1 MSATEYQRA
10 INARTVGVPDF
21 PEARGNAFGS
31 YQVDV
36 TGSVVRNDGI
46 EHAAAPAGSLLERAR
61 KPTPLQ
67 AREAYLNAI
76 GTAVPANEVH
86 GLFTAYAPRLLE
98 DGRARRLFGRMV
110 DRCGIDCR
118 YSVLEPSARAG
129 QLDDAGLYRE
139 GAFADTGARMRVYE
153 QRAGDLAFR
162 AAVDLDDDLDGI
174 THLVVVSCTGFA
186 APGLDL
192 DLIDRLALNPRVE
205 RTGIGFMGCYAALNA
220 LRLARHVVRSEP
232 DARVLI
238 VSVELCTL
246 HLQETSDLE
255 QVLSFLIFAD
265 GAAAALVTGER
276 RGLALDRST
285 TVLVREAADQIT
297 WRIGRTGFDMK
308 LSGGVASTIAAS
320 LPPRLAEILSGA
332 PADAIEHWAIHP
344 GGRSILDAVARA
356 LALEPNQLAP
366 SRDVLRRYGN
376 MSSAT
381 VLFVLKDM
389 LASRVRGPG
398 CAIAFGPGLAIES
411 LRFEGLG

>member
-1 MSATEYQRA
+1 MPGSIVKGHSRTRA
-10 INARTVGVPDF
+10 RACEFT
-21 PEARGNAFGS
+21 S
-31 YQVDV
+31 
-36 TGSVVRNDGI
+36 
-46 EHAAAPAGSLLERAR
+46 ERA
-61 KPTPLQ
+61 
-67 AREAYLNAI
+67 
-76 GTAVPANEVH
+76 
-86 GLFTAYAPRLLE
+86 
-98 DGRARRLFGRMV
+98 
-110 DRCGIDCR
+110 C
-118 YSVLEPSARAG
+118 
-129 QLDDAGLYRE
+129 
-139 GAFADTGARMRVYE
+139 
-153 QRAGDLAFR
+153 DLAFR

-192 DLIDRLALNPRVE
+192 DLIDRLALSPRIE
-205 RTGIGFMGCYAALNA
+205 RTSIGFMGCYAAINA
-220 LRLARHVVRSEP
+220 LRFARHVVRSEP
-232 DARVLI
+232 NARVLV
-238 VSVELCTL
+238 VSLELCTL

-308 LSGGVASTIAAS
+308 LAGGLPSTIAAS
-320 LPPRLAEILSGA
+320 LPGQLREILAGA
-332 PADAIEHWAIHP
+332 PADAIEHWAVHP
-344 GGRSILDAVARA
+344 GGRSVLDAVARA
-356 LALEPNQLAP
+356 LALEPDKLAP

-381 VLFVLKDM
+381 VLFVLKEM

-411 LRFEGLG
+411 LMFEGLG

>member
-1 MSATEYQRA
+1 
-10 INARTVGVPDF
+10 
-21 PEARGNAFGS
+21 
-31 YQVDV
+31 
-36 TGSVVRNDGI
+36 
-46 EHAAAPAGSLLERAR
+46 
-61 KPTPLQ
+61 LQ
-67 AREAYLNAI
+67 PREAYLNAI

-86 GLFTAYAPRLLE
+86 GLFTDYAPRLLE
-98 DGRARRLFGRMV
+98 DARTRRLFRRMV

-118 YSVLEPSARAG
+118 YSVLAPSARAG
-129 QLDDAGLYRE
+129 HLDDAALYRQ

-153 QRAGDLAFR
+153 RCACDLAFR
-162 AAVDLDDDLDGI
+162 AALDLDDDLDGI

-192 DLIDRLALNPRVE
+192 DLIDRLALSPRIE
-205 RTGIGFMGCYAALNA
+205 RTSIGFMGCYAGINA

-232 DARVLI
+232 NARVLI
-238 VSVELCTL
+238 VSLELCTL

-276 RGLALDRST
+276 RGLVLDRST

-308 LSGGVASTIAAS
+308 LAGGLPCTIAAS
-320 LPPRLAEILSGA
+320 LPGQLREILSGA
-332 PADAIEHWAIHP
+332 PVEAIEHWAVHP
-344 GGRSILDAVARA
+344 GGRSVLDAVARA
-356 LALEPNQLAP
+356 LTLEPDKLAAA
-366 SRDVLRRYGN
+366 RDVLRRYGN

-381 VLFVLKDM
+381 VLFVLKEM
-389 LASRVRGPG
+389 LTSRVRGPG

>member
-1 MSATEYQRA
+1 LQ
-10 INARTVGVPDF
+10 P
-21 PEARGNAFGS
+21 
-31 YQVDV
+31 
-36 TGSVVRNDGI
+36 
-46 EHAAAPAGSLLERAR
+46 R
-61 KPTPLQ
+61 K
-67 AREAYLNAI
+67 AYLNAI

-86 GLFTAYAPRLLE
+86 GVFTAYAPRLLR
-98 DGRARRLFGRMV
+98 DARAGRLFGRMAE
-110 DRCGIDCR
+110 RCGIDCR
-118 YSVLEPSARAG
+118 YSVLAPSARAG

-153 QRAGDLAFR
+153 ARAGELAFQ
-162 AAVDLDDDLDGI
+162 AAVELDDDLEGI

-192 DLIDRLALNPRVE
+192 ELIDRLALSPRVE
-205 RTGIGFMGCYAALNA
+205 RTSIGFMGCYAAINA

-232 DARVLI
+232 NARVLV
-238 VSVELCTL
+238 VSLELCTL

-276 RGLALDRST
+276 RGLGLDRST
-285 TVLVREAADQIT
+285 TMLAREAADQIT
-297 WRIGRTGFDMK
+297 WRIGGAGFDMK
-308 LSGGVASTIAAS
+308 LAGGVSAAIAAC
-320 LPPRLAEILSGA
+320 LPGQLRDILSGA
-332 PADAIEHWAIHP
+332 PAKAIEHWAVHP

-356 LALEPNQLAP
+356 LALPPDKLAP

-381 VLFVLKDM
+381 VLFVLKEM

-411 LRFEGLG
+411 LMFEGLG